1 MLTFTIYKE
10 TKKKEENEHGQ
21 ISRENTVILSSQG
34 AEKLMV
40 GGGYIGNEENSE
52 RTLWKAS
59 VRSVIGDAGTL

>member
-1 MLTFTIYKE
+1 M
-10 TKKKEENEHGQ
+10 
-21 ISRENTVILSSQG
+21 ILSSQG

-40 GGGYIGNEENSE
+40 EGGYIVNEENSE